1 MTNQADTN
9 VPFDTPINVTAG
21 VLANI
26 RTFLMRVPTQNAEEA
41 EALVGAIQTL
51 NTAFQETLDSFST
64 PTAAPVETEEE

>member
-41 EALVGAIQTL
+41 EALVGAIKAL

-64 PTAAPVETEEE
+64 PAAPVETEEE